1 MLPAIFLTI
10 FFGLVLMAAKAMR
23 SKAAEALDEF
33 RNTRARC
40 GLSGAEV
47 ARRIL
52 HCGGAPTVEVT
63 DAGPGEPNRYLP
75 RIKKLELDRATYHG
89 RSLTA
94 MALASRA
101 ATQAIQHRENYPPF
115 LWRREA
121 IRLNRAAVLIAMIA
135 FAAVLAARLGNFQL
149 LAVATVIGWTGL
161 VILNLFTLP
170 VEWDANKRAL
180 QYLTADRLV
189 ERDSGERDDLGT
201 LLRAAAWHDS
211 AAILDSFASP
221 FGPLKRI
228 FRGRP

>member
-1 MLPAIFLTI
+1 MLPAVFLTV
-10 FFGLVLMAAKAMR
+10 FFTAVLFVARAVRGKAR
-23 SKAAEALDEF
+23 GELDEF
-33 RNTRARC
+33 RKTRSRC

-52 HCGGAPTVEVT
+52 HCGGAATVEVV
-63 DAGPGEPNRYLP
+63 DAGPGELNRYLP
-75 RIKKLELDRATYHG
+75 RVKKLELDRATYHSH
-89 RSLTA
+89 SLTA

-135 FAAVLAARLGNFQL
+135 FAAVLAARLGNFHL

-180 QYLTADRLV
+180 QYLTADRLIA
-189 ERDSGERDDLGT
+189 RDSGERDDLGA
-201 LLRAAAWHDS
+201 LLAAAAWHDS
-211 AAILDSFASP
+211 AAILDSFTSP
-221 FGPLKRI
+221 FGPIKRM